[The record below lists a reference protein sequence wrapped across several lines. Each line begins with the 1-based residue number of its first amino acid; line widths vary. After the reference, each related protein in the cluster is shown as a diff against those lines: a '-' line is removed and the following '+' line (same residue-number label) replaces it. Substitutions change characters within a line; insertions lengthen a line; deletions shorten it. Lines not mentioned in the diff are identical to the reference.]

1 MRAIGGVVGSMIVL
15 LLSWTAFAVAAQVGG
30 ENPSFM
36 VVEASTTTEKVINV
50 DYKARTVTLQ
60 GDSGSTRTVKVSD
73 EVRNLNQVRKGDVV
87 TMEVN
92 TTVAVEVQPGPGET
106 KNIGSES
113 QTSALPGAK
122 PSGIRTIE
130 GTLRTRVE
138 AIDYDARTV
147 TFKNRKGVL
156 TTYKIGEQAKRFNE
170 IRRNDMLLVEY
181 SQTIAVSVK

>member
-1 MRAIGGVVGSMIVL
+1 MRAIGGVVGSIIVL

-30 ENPSFM
+30 ENPSFT
-36 VVEASTTTEKVINV
+36 VVEASTTTEKVIDV
-50 DYKARTVTLQ
+50 DHKARTVTLQ
-60 GDSGSTRTVKVSD
+60 GEGGGTRTVKVSD

-92 TTVAVEVQPGPGET
+92 TSVSVEVQPGPGET

-122 PSGIRTIE
+122 PSGTRTIE
-130 GTLRTRVE
+130 GSLRTRVE
-138 AIDYDARTV
+138 AIDHEARTI

-156 TTYKIGEQAKRFNE
+156 TTYKIGKQAKRFDE
-170 IRRNDMLLVEY
+170 IRRGDMLAIEY